1 MDKNVIVTGG
11 AGYIGSHVCKKLYQE
26 RYNPISID
34 NLSRGNK
41 TLVKWGPLYV
51 QDIRDYQKIK
61 KIINEHMP
69 IGVIHL
75 AAFAYV
81 DESIRRPLMYYDNN
95 IQGGFSLIRAMIDCD
110 VKKMVYSSSCSVY
123 GIPANVPISE
133 NCKLGPINPYG
144 KTKLIF
150 EQVLDDLANFG
161 DLDYISL
168 RYFNAAGADPEME
181 TGELHIPE
189 THLIPLAI
197 KASINDSNPLTINGI
212 DHPTSD
218 GTCIR
223 DYIHVSD
230 LAKAHV
236 LALKKLLLPEK
247 YKSRNINL
255 GTGEGYS
262 VFEIIRKIEELTG
275 KQVNYIIGN
284 RRKGDPPKLVADISL
299 GKKYLKWSPEL
310 SDLESIIAT
319 AIDWDRLQD

>member
-1 MDKNVIVTGG
+1 M
-11 AGYIGSHVCKKLYQE
+11 
-26 RYNPISID
+26 
-34 NLSRGNK
+34 
-41 TLVKWGPLYV
+41 VKWGPLYEE
-51 QDIRDYQKIK
+51 DIRDYKNIK
-61 KIINEHMP
+61 KIIDKHSP

-75 AAFAYV
+75 AAFSYV
-81 DESIRRPLMYYDNN
+81 DESIKNPFLYYDNN
-95 IQGGFSLIRAMIDCD
+95 VNGGISLLRAMIECG

-150 EQVLDDLANFG
+150 EQVLEDLSDGG
-161 DLDYISL
+161 DINHISL
-168 RYFNAAGADPEME
+168 RYFNAAGADHEME
-181 TGELHIPE
+181 TGEVHSPE

-197 KASINDSNPLTINGI
+197 RACLNNSSSLIINGM
-212 DHPTSD
+212 DYPTND

-236 LALKKLLLPEK
+236 IALEKLLSPEK
-247 YKSRNINL
+247 YKSRKINL
-255 GTGEGYS
+255 GSGTGHS
-262 VFEIIRKIEELTG
+262 VFEIIQKVEDLTG
-275 KQVNYIIGN
+275 KKVKYKIGK
-284 RRKGDPPKLVADISL
+284 RREGDPSKLVADISL

>member
-11 AGYIGSHVCKKLYQE
+11 AGYIGSHVCKKLYQDG
-26 RYNPISID
+26 YNPISID

-123 GIPANVPISE
+123 GIPENVPISE
-133 NCKLGPINPYG
+133 DCKLGPINPYG

-150 EQVLDDLANFG
+150 EIVPFCWHTFL
-161 DLDYISL
+161 
-168 RYFNAAGADPEME
+168 M
-181 TGELHIPE
+181 
-189 THLIPLAI
+189 LAI
-197 KASINDSNPLTINGI
+197 YSILTLFKIFLFQYLKGNYRNHHTKKNVLI
-212 DHPTSD
+212 DH
-218 GTCIR
+218 G
-223 DYIHVSD
+223 
-230 LAKAHV
+230 
-236 LALKKLLLPEK
+236 
-247 YKSRNINL
+247 
-255 GTGEGYS
+255 
-262 VFEIIRKIEELTG
+262 
-275 KQVNYIIGN
+275 
-284 RRKGDPPKLVADISL
+284 
-299 GKKYLKWSPEL
+299 
-310 SDLESIIAT
+310 
-319 AIDWDRLQD
+319 